1 MSVTVKTPEDLRNLA
16 RKTRR
21 DLEALRRAWYQW
33 REMRDYQRAKEL
45 AELYKGYVTAVATER
60 TGLEISFPGI
70 EALEVTAAAAG
81 AAAAAAAPKP
91 ESTEFGGAAPGVTL
105 KGSCR
110 TSATNLNPKS
120 EEIIGVTC
128 AVTVQKQMPD
138 GSLRPCVG
146 EYQILD
152 QKVHIGSDTFT
163 GKALQL
169 SGDNF
174 GAAWKAPLWP
184 SERKYEA
191 WGEFR
196 LRSTVGKG
204 QDFGTVAS
212 PKITITVAPA
222 SPERIK
228 AIEEQYRKM
237 GKKAPWQT

>member
-1 MSVTVKTPEDLRNLA
+1 LSVEVKTPEDLRNLA

-70 EALEVTAAAAG
+70 EALGVTAAAAG
-81 AAAAAAAPKP
+81 GAEKKAEEKK
-91 ESTEFGGAAPGVTL
+91 ETTEFGGAAPGITL

-110 TSATNLNPKS
+110 TSATNLNPAS
-120 EEIIGVTC
+120 EAIIGVTC

-152 QKVHIGSDTFT
+152 QKIHIGLDTIA

-196 LRSTVGKG
+196 LRSTVGAG
-204 QDFGTVAS
+204 QDFGTVTS

-222 SPERIK
+222 TPERIK
-228 AIEEQYRKM
+228 QAEESYQRM